1 MTSWIDEFSP
11 KNDFEFIGKF
21 NNISIIQKWLKENSK
36 KAMFVYGQSG
46 VGKTELVSYI
56 LNKNNY
62 NKIEINTG
70 LIKNS
75 IKSIKDY
82 TKKIMDT
89 NDISTYFCNK
99 PKKTVIVIDEL
110 ENLMLEK
117 GILSEILL
125 MLSSKIIEKIPIII
139 ISNTI
144 DKKVN
149 EILKKCLSSKI
160 EPPTSADMK
169 KLIYNIVIKKNMDIE
184 TECIDLIIE
193 KSECDF
199 RRLINLMYEIY
210 IQFGKNNINKNMI
223 EEYIFSFG
231 NKNVDMNLSEITSKI
246 ITSNLDTKNIL
257 NLYDTDKLLISL
269 MIHENY
275 IKQIT

>member
-1 MTSWIDEFSP
+1 
-11 KNDFEFIGKF
+11 
-21 NNISIIQKWLKENSK
+21 
-36 KAMFVYGQSG
+36 
-46 VGKTELVSYI
+46 
-56 LNKNNY
+56 
-62 NKIEINTG
+62 
-70 LIKNS
+70 
-75 IKSIKDY
+75 
-82 TKKIMDT
+82 MDT

-275 IKQIT
+275 IKQITGITSDINCIIKNIAKISYNISLSEMYEKQVYNNHSWELYNFSGLHSCVFTNFILNKLDNKQFRNIIFTNYLSKSSTFTSKEK

>member
-1 MTSWIDEFSP
+1 M
-11 KNDFEFIGKF
+11 FI
-21 NNISIIQKWLKENSK
+21 
-36 KAMFVYGQSG
+36 YGQSG
-46 VGKTELVSYI
+46 VGKTELITYI

-89 NDISTYFCNK
+89 NDISTYFCSK

-149 EILKKCLSSKI
+149 EILKCLSTKI
-160 EPPTSADMK
+160 DPPH
-169 KLIYNIVIKKNMDIE
+169 LVI
-184 TECIDLIIE
+184 
-193 KSECDF
+193 
-199 RRLINLMYEIY
+199 
-210 IQFGKNNINKNMI
+210 
-223 EEYIFSFG
+223 
-231 NKNVDMNLSEITSKI
+231 
-246 ITSNLDTKNIL
+246 
-257 NLYDTDKLLISL
+257 
-269 MIHENY
+269 
-275 IKQIT
+275 